1 MTTNGTAALTF
12 AGAQQR
18 AWAIKLAQGFNT
30 TNVEREFCYAL
41 KELGE
46 AFDAWRLGRP
56 DAGEE
61 LADAAIFLLSLATM
75 GGHDLGAE
83 VAAKLTKVAA
93 RQYVVL
99 PSGELVKAPGQ

>member
-1 MTTNGTAALTF
+1 VSTLAFAA
-12 AGAQQR
+12 AQER

-30 TNVEREFCYAL
+30 TSVEREFCFAL

-46 AFDAWRLGRP
+46 AFDAWRLGKP

-61 LADAAIFLLSLATM
+61 LADVAIFILSLATM

-83 VAAKLTKVAA
+83 VAAKLDKVAG
-93 RQYVVL
+93 RTYVQL
-99 PSGELVKAPGQ
+99 PGGELVKAARQ